1 VRTIIR
7 ANGRDSLV
15 GRAIASDLK
24 GNISLAMYAAGVGL
38 AFVSVWIAY
47 ALYAAVAI
55 MWLIPD
61 RRFARTTHA

>member
-15 GRAIASDLK
+15 GRAISSDLK
-24 GNISLAMYAAGVGL
+24 GNISLAMYAAGVAL
-38 AFVSVWIAY
+38 AFVSAWIAY

-61 RRFARTTHA
+61 RRFARTTRR